1 MMTWLETLH
10 LHSYSIRED
19 NLSHGLATLGQAA
32 DMVERMDDGDDGL
45 VTLARAAAQMVQE
58 GHNVMCNGDSNQHPS
73 QNIPPP

>member
-1 MMTWLETLH
+1 MTWLETLH

-19 NLSHGLATLGQAA
+19 NLSPGLATLGQAA
-32 DMVERMDDGDDGL
+32 DMVEGMDDGDDGL

-58 GHNVMCNGDSNQHPS
+58 GHNVMYNGDSNQRPS